1 MKPARL
7 LGLLKARPKPALAL
21 AVLAA
26 GALGYWQF
34 VGFGAKA
41 AKEGGERGPA
51 PVLVAEAAR
60 QDMAVTAETI
70 GSVQAF
76 TSVSIKSQV
85 DGQVTGVHF
94 REGQTVKKGELLFSI
109 DRRPFEAALRQ
120 AEANLA
126 RDSAMWEKA
135 KLDLARYQEL
145 VNRGVVAKQQFET
158 ARANADG
165 AGATVKADEAA
176 VERARLELAYAQ
188 IHAPVQGR
196 TGNVLIQQGNVVKA
210 NDANPLV
217 VINQVQPIFVA
228 FSVPERL
235 MPGVK
240 SRMTKGGLVAQATA
254 PGDSGAPLLG
264 RVEFMNNAVDAS
276 TGMIQLKAVFENA
289 NERLT
294 PGQSVNVLLTL
305 GTMSEAVTVPSS
317 AVLTGPKGA
326 YVYIVKDDMTVEHRL
341 VSASV
346 AREGKTVIDKG
357 VDAGEKVVTEGQLR
371 LFPGAKIK
379 LPS

>member
-1 MKPARL
+1 MQGAQGGTGCQCRRSL
-7 LGLLKARPKPALAL
+7 DQIGNALGLC
-21 AVLAA
+21 
-26 GALGYWQF
+26 
-34 VGFGAKA
+34 
-41 AKEGGERGPA
+41 
-51 PVLVAEAAR
+51 
-60 QDMAVTAETI
+60 
-70 GSVQAF
+70 
-76 TSVSIKSQV
+76 
-85 DGQVTGVHF
+85 
-94 REGQTVKKGELLFSI
+94 
-109 DRRPFEAALRQ
+109 
-120 AEANLA
+120 
-126 RDSAMWEKA
+126 
-135 KLDLARYQEL
+135 
-145 VNRGVVAKQQFET
+145 
-158 ARANADG
+158 
-165 AGATVKADEAA
+165 
-176 VERARLELAYAQ
+176 Q

-196 TGNVLIQQGNVVKA
+196 TGNVLVQQGNVVKA

-235 MPGVK
+235 MSGIK
-240 SRMTKGGLVAQATA
+240 NRMTKGGLVAQATA
-254 PGDSGAPLLG
+254 SGDSGAPLLG